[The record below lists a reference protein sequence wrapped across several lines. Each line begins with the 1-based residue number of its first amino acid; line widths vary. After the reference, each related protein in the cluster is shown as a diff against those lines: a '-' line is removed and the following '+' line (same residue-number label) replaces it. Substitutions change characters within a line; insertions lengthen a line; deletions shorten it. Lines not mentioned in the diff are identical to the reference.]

1 MGLPC
6 GNRTVLRGG
15 ARGDLDT
22 EAVLGGHLGHLG
34 YSSSSTRGTKGIGI
48 LREIRGALGIN

>member
-34 YSSSSTRGTKGIGI
+34 YSSSSKRGHQGHRDTTRDSRGI
-48 LREIRGALGIN
+48 RH